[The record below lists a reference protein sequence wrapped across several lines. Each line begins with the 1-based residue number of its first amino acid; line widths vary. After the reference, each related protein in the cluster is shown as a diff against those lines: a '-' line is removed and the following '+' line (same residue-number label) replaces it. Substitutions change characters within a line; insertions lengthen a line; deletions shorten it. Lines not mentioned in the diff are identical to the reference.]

1 MSAPQM
7 TTAEALRA
15 ALASTIACS
24 AQELQEAVGQVVVAT
39 AAELPASAPA
49 GADARSVFDPQA
61 RTTVLLADRIP
72 AGQEAQALAEEIERH
87 HGRQVAQAILGDRAD
102 ELLGVAGAE
111 VLNELAGQF
120 QSGYPED
127 PRTTFRYVRDQLLTY
142 ASDRRHF
149 NVPAWE
155 FLKEMDASQQQAFIL
170 SKVVPVLRDAEWPKE
185 GSEQLQEALL
195 AVVGKYWSNP
205 ATTAVLQAGRIPA
218 DGGGME
224 QSRQSGY
231 VIRLLGESETD
242 LDGSAGEFWSNEDGW
257 GSLKGATLFTA
268 SERQS
273 FHLPIF
279 QERESEWIS
288 IERARDLV
296 SGRPLL
302 EEVPVE
308 LVLGDSAAE
317 LLGGDGKVS
326 NYIETQQK
334 DVFEKR
340 IVGVFTKQAWGGR
353 KGDDAIFVSD
363 EQFDATDAV
372 LKLSHAELIELQ
384 DNHES
389 TDEIGRSIV
398 GWDGPCEVRL
408 VGSIQSYFGVESI
421 EDVTPEMLAQS
432 VLSLDVKVSNYIDQP
447 QQPVSAIAARIA
459 EALPANSGYEK
470 GYKDAL
476 ESIVLALSPKMAAS
490 LDEAVETALDA
501 YSNNVDDPATAGEQ
515 PVRSVSDATLLSE
528 INRRGMLQPL
538 YGAIGA
544 MHDHLDRTGALDER
558 LSQYLA
564 YRLRREEAAI
574 TGMPDSPARVANWQE
589 CIDQLDCEAR
599 AVKAED
605 SPSPGM

>member
-1 MSAPQM
+1 MSAPQS

-218 DGGGME
+218 DGGDME

-296 SGRPLL
+296 SGRPPL

-308 LVLGDSAAE
+308 PVLGDSAAE
-317 LLGGDGKVS
+317 LLGGDGKVKKTDAERLNDYVVAFEVGRLVS
-326 NYIETQQK
+326 RGAINDGTFDGQRLSASKHALSTPNE
-334 DVFEKR
+334 DVVSECLR
-340 IVGVFTKQAWGGR
+340 WW
-353 KGDDAIFVSD
+353 DDAIKSGLLVERNLSNYFEQAPVVLTVTPD
-363 EQFDATDAV
+363 ELGIVQAAV
-372 LKLSHAELIELQ
+372 QEYRELIASPTSADREARGNVWADREVAASDALL
-384 DNHES
+384 DGKLAVAARRFRTSHE
-389 TDEIGRSIV
+389 
-398 GWDGPCEVRL
+398 
-408 VGSIQSYFGVESI
+408 
-421 EDVTPEMLAQS
+421 
-432 VLSLDVKVSNYIDQP
+432 VSNYTGFTQDVLNALASEHRMTPGAIS
-447 QQPVSAIAARIA
+447 VS
-459 EALPANSGYEK
+459 SDGTK
-470 GYKDAL
+470 SVVL
-476 ESIVLALSPKMAAS
+476 ER
-490 LDEAVETALDA
+490 D
-501 YSNNVDDPATAGEQ
+501 NVDDLYCQAILTVHSSGAVACHTGLYRERAIINNGSVTEPSVEVAIANASAVFDDLI
-515 PVRSVSDATLLSE
+515 VRHAEV
-528 INRRGMLQPL
+528 RK
-538 YGAIGA
+538 
-544 MHDHLDRTGALDER
+544 
-558 LSQYLA
+558 
-564 YRLRREEAAI
+564 EE
-574 TGMPDSPARVANWQE
+574 NYQ
-589 CIDQLDCEAR
+589 
-599 AVKAED
+599 
-605 SPSPGM
+605 SPGM